1 MEAYVRF
8 CALAC
13 QCSVAYAF
21 VVSLVCTLCFVKE
34 QNLLRAVGWVGG
46 FCFCSISPHCQ
57 LLAWHVYNG
66 VVSVFFIIYKHL
78 KTIPFVATLHF
89 SLWWDPSK
97 HEQKCGF
104 VLQRE
109 VVERVDNLKT
119 SPLEWVDKCI
129 QGHDESLVIVAMRTF
144 LYYTFSLQWHSF
156 KIKRSKTQHSVSDK
170 CLLQTN
176 QCLLYFH
183 YDRTF
188 SFFPAGTKVQPI
200 HHLI

>member
-1 MEAYVRF
+1 MCGFARWLGNAASLMHLWSHWSAPCVLWKSRISYV
-8 CALAC
+8 
-13 QCSVAYAF
+13 QWGGW
-21 VVSLVCTLCFVKE
+21 VVSASVPFHHTANYWPGMYTTVL
-34 QNLLRAVGWVGG
+34 
-46 FCFCSISPHCQ
+46 
-57 LLAWHVYNG
+57 
-66 VVSVFFIIYKHL
+66 SVFLFIYKHL

-129 QGHDESLVIVAMRTF
+129 QGHDESLAIVAMRKF

-156 KIKRSKTQHSVSDK
+156 TIKRSKTQHSVSDK

-183 YDRTF
+183 YDRTS